1 MVSAADLPKTGLCP
15 FGFWYQHIGRRD
27 RGLFGSER
35 GAMLQT
41 LIWWTKTE
49 TVIHGSVRPYKRF
62 CLSVGKLTGKV
73 LKCVTANPV
82 PK

>member
-1 MVSAADLPKTGLCP
+1 
-15 FGFWYQHIGRRD
+15 
-27 RGLFGSER
+27 
-35 GAMLQT
+35 MLQT
-41 LIWWTKTE
+41 LVWWIKTE
-49 TVIHGSVRPYKRF
+49 TVINGSVRPYKRF